1 MNIQTAM
8 NLAIEDLVDS
18 DFRPGEHEAYA
29 FITDRYTQLSH
40 GRLGGE
46 FLQMINQID
55 WDHVEETVKR
65 LKEEAGQ
72 RNVDQVIDDIE
83 FHANQIKAAMQSVK
97 VYELGGALLR
107 GQRENAISVSADI
120 VDAYETVVESVA
132 KLRENRAEMACEES

>member
-97 VYELGGALLR
+97 VYELGGA
-107 GQRENAISVSADI
+107 ENAISVSADI